1 MGDLEA
7 TVERCRLG
15 DEAAWNALVG
25 ATIGP
30 LYRLAASYAATAA
43 EAEELTQEIYLK
55 LWQNLERYRPG
66 SSFMAWAWRVARN
79 LLVDA
84 YRRSRRE
91 RQQAWLDPE
100 ILDRLPGSEDPHAA
114 AERRQ
119 QLTMVAHA
127 LRRLDQELAEL
138 VLLRDFAGWSYQEIA
153 AALDLP
159 LGTVKSRLNRA
170 RLLLAEE
177 VERRMHLR
185 AIPGGLAA
193 NGGTA

>member
-1 MGDLEA
+1 MSDLEA
-7 TVERCRLG
+7 TVERCRRG
-15 DEAAWNALVG
+15 DEAAWDALVG

-30 LYRLAASYAATAA
+30 LYRLAAGYAATAA

-55 LWQNLERYRPG
+55 LWQNLEHYRPG
-66 SSFMAWAWRVARN
+66 SNFMAWAWRVARN

-91 RQQAWLDPE
+91 RRQAWLDPD
-100 ILDRLPGSEDPHAA
+100 ILDRLPASDDPHAA
-114 AERRQ
+114 AQRRQ
-119 QLTMVAHA
+119 QLALVAQS
-127 LRRLDQELAEL
+127 LRRLDEELAEL

-153 AALDLP
+153 EALGLP

-177 VERRMHLR
+177 VERRSRLR
-185 AIPGGLAA
+185 AVPGGLAA
-193 NGGTA
+193 RGGAG